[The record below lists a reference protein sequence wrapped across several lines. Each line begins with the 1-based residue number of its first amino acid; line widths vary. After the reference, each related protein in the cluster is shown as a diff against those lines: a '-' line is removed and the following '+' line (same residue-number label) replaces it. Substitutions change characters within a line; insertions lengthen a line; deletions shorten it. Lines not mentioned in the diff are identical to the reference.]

1 MGIIGINMSKKL
13 RILNG
18 NYDEYGT
25 THNNQ

>member
-1 MGIIGINMSKKL
+1 MGFIGINMSKKL

-25 THNNQ
+25 TDNNE